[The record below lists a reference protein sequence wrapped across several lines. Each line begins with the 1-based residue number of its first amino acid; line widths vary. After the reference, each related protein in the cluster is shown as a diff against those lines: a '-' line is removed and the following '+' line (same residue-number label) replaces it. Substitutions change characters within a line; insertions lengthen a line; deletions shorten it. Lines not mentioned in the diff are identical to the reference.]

1 MGDLLSNWFVNPA
14 FLLGAGAAAIPFIL
28 HMVYRRRA
36 PKIFFSTLRFI
47 RASAERTAR
56 RRRIRDWILLLLRA
70 GAIFLLVTAL
80 AGPIFRGAGSGGDNA
95 AVALVMD
102 NSYSMAAEWEQTSA
116 YARARDFAV
125 QILGGLPADSQAAV
139 TYACPPPGH
148 TQLADLLTSD
158 RNGLAEEVGRSEVS
172 AVGGDLAGAIDR
184 AEKLL
189 KNAPSDQREIYVFT
203 DLQRIAWRELPQPKS
218 GRTPMM
224 VIVDCGSG
232 EMENVA
238 VSAVHHTALRPAVGV
253 PLTLQVRVRNF
264 GARPAQGKALLYLDG
279 KKSAERALKVNPR
292 AETELSFGVTF
303 KTAGTHTGW
312 VGIEVNDILPLDNRR
327 FFAIDIPQRIR
338 VAVVREK
345 EGPVPQLDDAFFIVP
360 ALNPSAAGMQVS
372 SAIAPEKLLRSDL
385 TPAKLT
391 KYAVVYLVNLQ
402 FLTDQQL
409 RAVAEYLAAGG
420 SLAIF
425 PGDDLKPDKWNPSTV
440 PSKRELMPAAFGEL
454 LPQNGESE
462 EAVPLDRE
470 TVDFNHVVFAP
481 FARMDASFFT
491 DVTAARYYDL
501 QLREGAGAR
510 VLARL
515 ANGKPFLVEKA
526 AGKGRGK
533 VMLFCTTATTQWTN
547 LPARRLFLPLLHQ
560 VTYYLARTRRAPES
574 VAPGRSVV
582 FPGTSATGRPGAQ
595 DTTAGFEVTDPLGVT
610 KAATTPSAAE
620 GPASYV
626 YADTA
631 RPGIYTWTRRAEHAA
646 EAGPERGAF
655 VVNLNTTEGDLAT
668 VDQETLSEKMLPG
681 RKAHFAR
688 SAEEAHKIAMRLR
701 EGVRLRTPLL
711 FFVIAVLLME
721 CIMANQVRAQKRDRS
736 SRISGLGP
744 TVA

>member
-1 MGDLLSNWFVNPA
+1 
-14 FLLGAGAAAIPFIL
+14 
-28 HMVYRRRA
+28 
-36 PKIFFSTLRFI
+36 
-47 RASAERTAR
+47 
-56 RRRIRDWILLLLRA
+56 
-70 GAIFLLVTAL
+70 
-80 AGPIFRGAGSGGDNA
+80 
-95 AVALVMD
+95 MD

-203 DLQRIAWRELPQPKS
+203 DLQRIA
-218 GRTPMM
+218 
-224 VIVDCGSG
+224 
-232 EMENVA
+232 
-238 VSAVHHTALRPAVGV
+238 HTALRPAVGV

-391 KYAVVYLVNLQ
+391 KYAV
-402 FLTDQQL
+402 
-409 RAVAEYLAAGG
+409 R
-420 SLAIF
+420 SAI
-425 PGDDLKPDKWNPSTV
+425 
-440 PSKRELMPAAFGEL
+440 
-454 LPQNGESE
+454 
-462 EAVPLDRE
+462 
-470 TVDFNHVVFAP
+470 
-481 FARMDASFFT
+481 AR
-491 DVTAARYYDL
+491 R
-501 QLREGAGAR
+501 
-510 VLARL
+510 
-515 ANGKPFLVEKA
+515 
-526 AGKGRGK
+526 GRISSRGRI
-533 VMLFCTTATTQWTN
+533 TRN
-547 LPARRLFLPLLHQ
+547 LPGGRSQARRVERVPRFHRPL
-560 VTYYLARTRRAPES
+560 
-574 VAPGRSVV
+574 
-582 FPGTSATGRPGAQ
+582 
-595 DTTAGFEVTDPLGVT
+595 
-610 KAATTPSAAE
+610 
-620 GPASYV
+620 
-626 YADTA
+626 
-631 RPGIYTWTRRAEHAA
+631 
-646 EAGPERGAF
+646 
-655 VVNLNTTEGDLAT
+655 
-668 VDQETLSEKMLPG
+668 
-681 RKAHFAR
+681 
-688 SAEEAHKIAMRLR
+688 
-701 EGVRLRTPLL
+701 
-711 FFVIAVLLME
+711 
-721 CIMANQVRAQKRDRS
+721 
-736 SRISGLGP
+736 
-744 TVA
+744 